1 MKKNSKT
8 NFFSVV
14 KLFTLSVLILF
25 YIFQVTEMTKDLYK
39 IQDYDRKISNI
50 HEESRRAEYGFLKS
64 NSISKTEELVEM
76 NNFVRAE
83 NIHYI
88 NLPDVEIASR

>member
-8 NFFSVV
+8 NFSFVV
-14 KLFTLSVLILF
+14 KLFMLSVLILF
-25 YIFQVTEMTKDLYK
+25 YIFQVTEMTKNLYK
-39 IQDYDRKISNI
+39 IRDYDRKISTI

-64 NSISKTEELVEM
+64 NSISKAEELVEM

-88 NLPDVEIASR
+88 NLLDVEIASR